1 MSVFRTVVALMLA
14 LAAVA
19 AQAHENGELCQK
31 ATPAVTA
38 AHVALAK
45 APASLAAR
53 FRLADAFVEASCYD
67 DAVHALEDGEN
78 LHGRNPEYVAK
89 LRTVRSLVN
98 EQSYFEGKDQAEQAA
113 KVARYSLRCSKL
125 GDLDACDEAL
135 KLKPDD
141 ATALIA
147 KGDAL
152 LKASRPGDAAVTY
165 RHATKVAP
173 GNTQAAALLAQADSA
188 RAAALSACQNDRGD
202 VAIKGCQAASLK
214 GSNDEF
220 SIQSR
225 LAVLYRERNEPAPA
239 LSAYIAANVLKPGD
253 VNVARG
259 IVAVTD
265 AGTHDDAVAL
275 AARGSALMTLN
286 RGNEALTAFREA
298 QRLAP
303 AMPELKAQI
312 AAAQKLS
319 GSQSSPNA
327 TTVVAAMPKPVA
339 ARTYS
344 NAAEPT
350 RSF

>member
-1 MSVFRTVVALMLA
+1 MA
-14 LAAVA
+14 LAIA
-19 AQAHENGELCQK
+19 AAAANAHENGELCQK
-31 ATPAVTA
+31 STPALTA

-45 APASLAAR
+45 TPASLAAR

-78 LHGRNPEYVAK
+78 LHGRDPEFIAR

-113 KVARYSLRCSKL
+113 KAARYSLRCSKL
-125 GDLDACDEAL
+125 GDLDSCDEAV

-152 LKASRPGDAAVTY
+152 LKASRPGEAAVAY
-165 RHATKVAP
+165 RHAAKVAP
-173 GNTQAAALLAQADSA
+173 GNSQATTQLAQAESA
-188 RAAALSACQNDRGD
+188 RAAALSICQNGTGD
-202 VAIKGCQAASLK
+202 PAIKGCEVASLK

-225 LAVLYRERNEPAPA
+225 LAMLYRERNEPAPA
-239 LSAYIAANVLKPGD
+239 LAAYIAANVLKPGD
-253 VNVARG
+253 ANVARG

-265 AGTHDDAVAL
+265 AGSNADAVAL
-275 AARGSALMTLN
+275 AARGSALLTLN

-303 AMPELKAQI
+303 AMPELKSQI

-319 GSQSSPNA
+319 ASAASPAEA
-327 TTVVAAMPKPVA
+327 TKVAAVPKPVA